1 MSESAT
7 PLPKAPPPPAGEAAY
22 SLGPPAGPI
31 GQKRSIG
38 TCILLAIVTFA
49 IYTFVWTYKTHE
61 ELKKHSGAGIGGAV
75 GLVIYIVFSPATMFI
90 IPSEIGAIQR
100 RAGVPQTVKGTTGLW
115 ILLPLFGSIVW
126 FVKVQGAL
134 NDYWGSRGAS

>member
-1 MSESAT
+1 MTE
-7 PLPKAPPPPAGEAAY
+7 LPKAPPPPADSPYG
-22 SLGPPAGPI
+22 LGPPQGPVGQPRGI
-31 GQKRSIG
+31 GNS
-38 TCILLAIVTFA
+38 ILLAIVTLS

-61 ELKKHSGAGIGGAV
+61 ELKRHAGSGVGGAV

-90 IPSEIGAIQR
+90 IPSEIGQIQL

-115 ILLPLFGSIVW
+115 ILLPIIGSIVW

-134 NDYWGSRGAS
+134 NDYWTSQGATA